1 MSMSSNANLVRQSRA
16 LSRGP
21 AQALPSMYLQPP
33 QCSSCSST
41 VPPTH
46 HIVFPKEHGDLTHR
60 DSSEGVSSSAVH
72 SHPPPH
78 AHPTA
83 ERGAA
88 AQQEGRQGK
97 VGHADPVLRVS
108 NVQSEPKGQAVSLPC
123 SSQGGREWGSVY
135 PAEAQRS
142 AASPG
147 WNCDAGRWS
156 SHTERTRGEKRTR
169 HKSNTVLL
177 CCCAT
182 TSNTCPIDRHAN
194 THDISPSC
202 KS

>member
-1 MSMSSNANLVRQSRA
+1 MSSNANLVRQSRA

-108 NVQSEPKGQAVSLPC
+108 NVQSEPKGQVVSEPC
-123 SSQGGREWGSVY
+123 SSPHRQGGKEGVRAPCTDTAERARGLQPHRTHTDMQGGRRLTQRTSEERSV
-135 PAEAQRS
+135 
-142 AASPG
+142 SPQV
-147 WNCDAGRWS
+147 CLTFI
-156 SHTERTRGEKRTR
+156 HL
-169 HKSNTVLL
+169 H
-177 CCCAT
+177 
-182 TSNTCPIDRHAN
+182 
-194 THDISPSC
+194 
-202 KS
+202 